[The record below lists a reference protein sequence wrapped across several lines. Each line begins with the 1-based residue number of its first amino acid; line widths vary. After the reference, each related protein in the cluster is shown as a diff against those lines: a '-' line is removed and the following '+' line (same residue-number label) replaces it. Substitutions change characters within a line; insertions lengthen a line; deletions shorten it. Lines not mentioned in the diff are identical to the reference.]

1 MPLHYLEFDHCE
13 DSDGL
18 HSWDAVASPAPH
30 HNRTLLTEVRGVLAQ
45 LQNALGP
52 AGPLDEGHAWDMDL
66 QMHDEHQ
73 RLWTLEAVDAI
84 AAMFADD
91 VMAPALP
98 GKMVKGKAELV
109 AVMRRVHLLTAEVV
123 VAARS
128 GQGRVA
134 EPAHDA
140 LRVRI
145 KDELGWPCKAP
156 EHLERVDLT

>member
-73 RLWTLEAVDAI
+73 RLWTLEAVDACP
-84 AAMFADD
+84 ARLTLSLSLSGGTALAD
-91 VMAPALP
+91 
-98 GKMVKGKAELV
+98 
-109 AVMRRVHLLTAEVV
+109 LLAGL
-123 VAARS
+123 A
-128 GQGRVA
+128 Q
-134 EPAHDA
+134 D
-140 LRVRI
+140 
-145 KDELGWPCKAP
+145 
-156 EHLERVDLT
+156 